1 LRLTNQNQR
10 ISTLQQVPLLSVLSR
25 ANLGTL
31 ARRAEEV
38 EVPAGAFL
46 TREGALGAEVYVVL
60 DGSFTVRRNSRKV
73 AARTKGDV
81 FGEMSLVDGMPR
93 RADVVADKDSIV
105 LVVHKRDL
113 DPLLENPR
121 VAGRILQNLAARL
134 KTADKEI
141 LG

>member
-1 LRLTNQNQR
+1 MTNQNQR

>member
-10 ISTLQQVPLLSVLSR
+10 ISTLQQVPLLAVLSR
-25 ANLGTL
+25 ANLGRL

-46 TREGALGAEVYVVL
+46 TRQGALGTEVYVVL
-60 DGSFTVRRNSRKV
+60 QGSFTVRRNSRKV
-73 AARTKGDV
+73 AIRKKGDV

-93 RADVVADKDSIV
+93 LADVVADKDSIV

-121 VAGRILQNLAARL
+121 VAGRILLNLASRL
-134 KTADKEI
+134 KAADKKI

>member
-1 LRLTNQNQR
+1 MRLTNQNQR

>member
-1 LRLTNQNQR
+1 MRLTNQKQR
-10 ISTLQQVPLLSVLSR
+10 ISTLQQVPLLAVLSR

-31 ARRAEEV
+31 AHRAEEV
-38 EVPAGAFL
+38 EVPAGALL
-46 TREGALGAEVYVVL
+46 TRQGAVGAEVYVVL
-60 DGSFTVRRNSRKV
+60 AGSFTIRRNSRKV
-73 AARTKGDV
+73 DTRRKGGV
-81 FGEMSLVDGMPR
+81 FGELSLIDGMPR

-121 VAGRILQNLAARL
+121 VAGRVMQNLASRL
-134 KTADKEI
+134 KAADKKL

>member
-1 LRLTNQNQR
+1 LTNQNQR
-10 ISTLQQVPLLSVLSR
+10 ISALQQVPMLAILSR

-31 ARRAEEV
+31 AHRAEEV

-46 TREGALGAEVYVVL
+46 TRQGALGAEVYVVL
-60 DGSFTVRRNSRKV
+60 DGSFTVKRNSRKV
-73 AARTKGDV
+73 ATRKKGDV

-105 LVVHKRDL
+105 LVVHKSDL
-113 DPLLENPR
+113 RPLLENPR
-121 VAGRILQNLAARL
+121 VAGRVMQNLASRL
-134 KTADKEI
+134 KAADEKL

>member
-1 LRLTNQNQR
+1 LTNQNQR

-60 DGSFTVRRNSRKV
+60 DGSFTVRRDSRKV